1 MFTIKWILFIVGTLG
16 IIWVSRAALRDV
28 HSHGF
33 YRFFSWELI
42 LILFVLNMNYWIVDP
57 FSFRQIISWVVLI
70 ISLVLI
76 IQGVQL
82 FQKKGKIDRE
92 RQASTL
98 VSIEK
103 TTALVTS
110 GVYRYIRHPFYSSLL
125 FLAWGIFLKRISWL
139 GALLAIAVTIFLILT
154 AKREEVE
161 NIEFFGEE
169 YQAYM
174 QDTKMF
180 IPFIL

>member
-1 MFTIKWILFIVGTLG
+1 MAW
-16 IIWVSRAALRDV
+16 AL
-28 HSHGF
+28 
-33 YRFFSWELI
+33 
-42 LILFVLNMNYWIVDP
+42 
-57 FSFRQIISWVVLI
+57 LI
-70 ISLVLI
+70 ISLFLI
-76 IQGVQL
+76 LQAVQL
-82 FQKKGKIDRE
+82 FHRKGNIDRE
-92 RQASTL
+92 RQDSRL
-98 VSIEK
+98 VGIEK

-125 FLAWGIFLKRISWL
+125 FLVWGIFLKHISWL
-139 GALLAIAVTIFLILT
+139 GALLGMTVTIFLILT

-180 IPFIL
+180 FPYIL